1 MSSSLTTKQVHPMT
15 TIRLTAAQH
24 PIPAYAVHNTDRKIS
39 WFPDAVKDGTRKR
52 YQRRH
57 T

>member
-1 MSSSLTTKQVHPMT
+1 MT